1 MLEGDCKKLEKELLE
16 VGWEGLEEVMGIE
29 GRAELLLKVDN
40 FLEEGRVSLE
50 EGLEAGRVVGEY
62 NVPERCVVVLQKDKR
77 LFLILHF
84 DRL

>member
-1 MLEGDCKKLEKELLE
+1 MRCGFELLKGDCEKLDKELLE
-16 VGWEGLEEVMGIE
+16 VGWEGLEEVRGIE

-62 NVPERCVVVLQKDKR
+62 NVPEGCVVVL
-77 LFLILHF
+77 
-84 DRL
+84 